1 MNIIWARF
9 LVSLVLLALIGVIV
23 GLFAGLT
30 AALVFGLGMLLAQS
44 FFGTFHTQRLWR
56 LLDAPVYGEVPSAP
70 GIWGEI
76 YYRLHK
82 LAKQWHAQVRQVEQ
96 QHSRFIQ
103 AIQASP
109 NGVAMLDDHDQIEW
123 CNAITEAHFGI
134 DAKRDLRQHITNLV
148 RHPDFVRYLNSQ
160 HYDEMLVMRGMGGAR
175 QNVVAVQVFPYGE
188 NRKLLLTQDITEL
201 ERTDSMRR
209 DFVANVSHELKTP
222 LTVLSGFLETMRELP
237 LGEDERTRYL
247 ELMEQ
252 QASRM
257 RHIVTDL
264 LVLAK
269 LEGESKPAADGVIDM
284 RSLFDHLQDDA
295 ETLSGGHHQITFSID
310 DTLAV
315 AGAQTKIFSEFANL
329 VTNAIRYTPEGGR
342 IAVSWQREG
351 GEGVFS
357 VTDSGLGI
365 PAAELPRLTERFYR
379 VDRSRS
385 RDTGGTGLG
394 LAIVKHVL
402 QRHDAHLAIQSEEGR
417 GSTFSAHFPA
427 MRTVTSKPAT
437 SEA

>member
-96 QHSRFIQ
+96 QHSSFIQ

-222 LTVLSGFLETMRELP
+222 LTVLSGFLETMR
-237 LGEDERTRYL
+237 
-247 ELMEQ
+247 
-252 QASRM
+252 
-257 RHIVTDL
+257 
-264 LVLAK
+264 
-269 LEGESKPAADGVIDM
+269 
-284 RSLFDHLQDDA
+284 
-295 ETLSGGHHQITFSID
+295 
-310 DTLAV
+310 
-315 AGAQTKIFSEFANL
+315 
-329 VTNAIRYTPEGGR
+329 
-342 IAVSWQREG
+342 
-351 GEGVFS
+351 
-357 VTDSGLGI
+357 
-365 PAAELPRLTERFYR
+365 
-379 VDRSRS
+379 
-385 RDTGGTGLG
+385 
-394 LAIVKHVL
+394 
-402 QRHDAHLAIQSEEGR
+402 
-417 GSTFSAHFPA
+417 
-427 MRTVTSKPAT
+427 
-437 SEA
+437 